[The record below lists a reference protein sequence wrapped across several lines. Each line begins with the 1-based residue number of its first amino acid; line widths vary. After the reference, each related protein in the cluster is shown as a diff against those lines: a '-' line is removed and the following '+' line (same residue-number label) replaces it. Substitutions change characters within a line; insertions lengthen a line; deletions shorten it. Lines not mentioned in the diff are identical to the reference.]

1 MAKSKE
7 VKDIEVVQ
15 ETVPNIEKEVA
26 PDATPEGHTSRAFR
40 S

>member
-1 MAKSKE
+1 MAKSIE
-7 VKDIEVVQ
+7 VKDIEVQ

-26 PDATPEGHTSRAFR
+26 PDATPAGNTTRAFR